1 MLRQAQHDVLFYR
14 QSYSSAAFCYFY
26 PRMNYLYIA
35 LALLVA
41 YLLGSIPTALWV
53 GRRFFGLAD
62 IREHGSGNA
71 GATNTF
77 RVLGPKAGSAVLLID
92 ALKGFV
98 ASYFLP
104 NLLLAHGAIPAEH
117 LLYYRLLCG
126 VLAIVG
132 HIYPVF
138 AQFRGGKGVATVLGM
153 MLGVAPAPVGVCML
167 VFIVMLLL
175 FRYVSLASMTA
186 GLTFALLQLLPQFRP
201 AQPFMVYVGFVL
213 AALLIYTHRAN
224 IGRLRSGTESRVPL
238 FGRK

>member
-1 MLRQAQHDVLFYR
+1 M
-14 QSYSSAAFCYFY
+14 
-26 PRMNYLYIA
+26 PILYIL
-35 LALLVA
+35 LALLAA

-77 RVLGPKAGSAVLLID
+77 RVLGPKAGSFVLLVD

-98 ASYFLP
+98 VAFFLP
-104 NLLLAHGAIPAEH
+104 QWLVAQGAISAEH
-117 LLYYRLLCG
+117 ELYYRLACG
-126 VLAIVG
+126 ALAVVG

-138 AQFRGGKGVATVLGM
+138 AQFRGGKGVATILGM
-153 MLGVAPAPVGVCML
+153 MLGVAPATVGVCIG

-175 FRYVSLASMTA
+175 FRFVSLASMTA
-186 GLTFALLQLLPQFRP
+186 GVTFALLQLLPRFRP
-201 AQPFMVYVGFVL
+201 AQPFLVYVGFVV

-224 IGRLRSGTESRVPL
+224 IGRLRAGTESRVPMPWE
-238 FGRK
+238 RK

>member
-1 MLRQAQHDVLFYR
+1 MNLL
-14 QSYSSAAFCYFY
+14 YSLLAF
-26 PRMNYLYIA
+26 
-35 LALLVA
+35 LVA

-77 RVLGPKAGSAVLLID
+77 RVLGPKAGTAVLLID

-98 ASYFLP
+98 AAYFLP
-104 NLLLAHGAIPAEH
+104 QWLVAQGAIAPEH
-117 LLYYRLLCG
+117 ELYYKLACG

-153 MLGVAPAPVGVCML
+153 MLGVAPATVGVCLL
-167 VFIVMLLL
+167 VFIAMLLL

-186 GLTFALLQLLPQFRP
+186 GVAFALLQLLPLFQP
-201 AQPFMVYVGFVL
+201 AQSFMVYVGFVL
-213 AALLIYTHRAN
+213 AALLLYTHRAN
-224 IGRLRSGTESRVPL
+224 IGRLRAGTEGRVPL
-238 FGRK
+238 PWAK

>member
-1 MLRQAQHDVLFYR
+1 MNLL
-14 QSYSSAAFCYFY
+14 YSLLAF
-26 PRMNYLYIA
+26 
-35 LALLVA
+35 LVA

-77 RVLGPKAGSAVLLID
+77 RVLGPKAGTAVLLID

-98 ASYFLP
+98 AAYFLP
-104 NLLLAHGAIPAEH
+104 QWLVAQGAIAPEH
-117 LLYYRLLCG
+117 ELYYKLACG

-153 MLGVAPAPVGVCML
+153 MLGVAPATVGVCLL
-167 VFIVMLLL
+167 VFIAVLLL
-175 FRYVSLASMTA
+175 FRYVSLASMSA
-186 GLTFALLQLLPQFRP
+186 GITFALLQLLPQFRP
-201 AQPFMVYVGFVL
+201 TQPFMVYVGFVL

-224 IGRLRSGTESRVPL
+224 IGRLWSGTESRVPL

>member
-1 MLRQAQHDVLFYR
+1 MNLFYI
-14 QSYSSAAFCYFY
+14 
-26 PRMNYLYIA
+26 L
-35 LALLVA
+35 LALLAA

-53 GRRFFGLAD
+53 GRRFFRLVD

-98 ASYFLP
+98 AAYFLP
-104 NLLLAHGAIPAEH
+104 LWLVAQGAIAPEH
-117 LLYYRLLCG
+117 ELYYK
-126 VLAIVG
+126 LAYGALAVVG

-138 AQFRGGKGVATVLGM
+138 AQFRGGKGVATILGM
-153 MLGVAPAPVGVCML
+153 MLGVAPATVGVCLL
-167 VFIVMLLL
+167 VFIAMLLL

-186 GLTFALLQLLPQFRP
+186 SVTFALLQLLPQFRP

-213 AALLIYTHRAN
+213 AVLLIYTHRAN
-224 IGRLRSGTESRVPL
+224 ISRLRSGTESRVPL

>member
-1 MLRQAQHDVLFYR
+1 MNLL
-14 QSYSSAAFCYFY
+14 YSLLAF
-26 PRMNYLYIA
+26 
-35 LALLVA
+35 LVA

-77 RVLGPKAGSAVLLID
+77 RVLGPKAGTAVLLVD

-98 ASYFLP
+98 AAYFLP
-104 NLLLAHGAIPAEH
+104 QWLVAQGAIAPEH
-117 LLYYRLLCG
+117 ELYYKLACG

-153 MLGVAPAPVGVCML
+153 MLGVAPATVGVCLL
-167 VFIVMLLL
+167 VFIAMLLL

-186 GLTFALLQLLPQFRP
+186 GVAFALLQLLPLFQP
-201 AQPFMVYVGFVL
+201 AQSFMVYVGFVL
-213 AALLIYTHRAN
+213 AVLLIYTHRAN
-224 IGRLRSGTESRVPL
+224 IGRLRAGTEGRVPL
-238 FGRK
+238 PWAK

>member
-1 MLRQAQHDVLFYR
+1 
-14 QSYSSAAFCYFY
+14 
-26 PRMNYLYIA
+26 MNLLYIL

-53 GRRFFGLAD
+53 GHRFFGLAD

-98 ASYFLP
+98 AAYFLP
-104 NLLLAHGAIPAEH
+104 LWLVAQGVIAPQHE
-117 LLYYRLLCG
+117 LYYKLACG
-126 VLAIVG
+126 GLAVVG

-138 AQFRGGKGVATVLGM
+138 AQFRGGKGVATILGM
-153 MLGVAPAPVGVCML
+153 MLGVAPATVGVCLL

-186 GLTFALLQLLPQFRP
+186 GVTFALLQLLPQFRP
-201 AQPFMVYVGFVL
+201 AQSFMVYVGFVL

-224 IGRLRSGTESRVPL
+224 ISRLRSGTESRVPL

>member
-1 MLRQAQHDVLFYR
+1 
-14 QSYSSAAFCYFY
+14 
-26 PRMNYLYIA
+26 MNLLYIG
-35 LALLVA
+35 LALLAA

-98 ASYFLP
+98 AAYFLP
-104 NLLLAHGAIPAEH
+104 AWLVTQGAIAPEH
-117 LLYYRLLCG
+117 ELYYKLACG
-126 VLAIVG
+126 ALAVVG

-138 AQFRGGKGVATVLGM
+138 AQFRGGKGVATILGM
-153 MLGVAPAPVGVCML
+153 MLGVAPATVCLCLL
-167 VFIVMLLL
+167 VFIAMLLL

-186 GLTFALLQLLPQFRP
+186 GVTFALLQLLPQFRP

-224 IGRLRSGTESRVPL
+224 IGRLRSGTETRVPL

>member
-1 MLRQAQHDVLFYR
+1 MHI
-14 QSYSSAAFCYFY
+14 
-26 PRMNYLYIA
+26 LYIA
-35 LALLVA
+35 LALLIA

-77 RVLGPKAGSAVLLID
+77 RVLGPKAGSFVLFVD

-98 ASYFLP
+98 AAYFLP
-104 NLLLAHGAIPAEH
+104 QWLVAQGAIAPEH
-117 LLYYRLLCG
+117 ELYYRLACG
-126 VLAIVG
+126 ALAVVG

-138 AQFRGGKGVATVLGM
+138 AQFRGGKGVATILGM
-153 MLGVAPAPVGVCML
+153 MLGVAPATVGVCIG
-167 VFIVMLLL
+167 VFIIMLLL
-175 FRYVSLASMTA
+175 FRFVSLASMTA
-186 GLTFALLQLLPQFRP
+186 GVCFALLQLLPQFRP
-201 AQPFMVYVGFVL
+201 AQPFLVYVGFGL

-238 FGRK
+238 PWAKK

>member
-1 MLRQAQHDVLFYR
+1 ML
-14 QSYSSAAFCYFY
+14 
-26 PRMNYLYIA
+26 YLSIA
-35 LALLVA
+35 LALLTA
-41 YLLGSIPTALWV
+41 YLLGSVPTALWV

-77 RVLGPKAGSAVLLID
+77 RVLGPKAGSAVLFID

-98 ASYFLP
+98 AAFFLP
-104 NLLLAHGAIPAEH
+104 NILFSQFNLASENIV
-117 LLYYRLLCG
+117 YYRLAFG
-126 VLAIVG
+126 ILAIVG

-153 MLGVAPAPVGVCML
+153 MLGVAPATVGVCML
-167 VFIVMLLL
+167 VFVVMLLL

-186 GLTFALLQLLPQFRP
+186 GVTFALLQLLPQFRP

-224 IGRLRSGTESRVPL
+224 IGRLRAGTESRVPL

>member
-1 MLRQAQHDVLFYR
+1 M
-14 QSYSSAAFCYFY
+14 
-26 PRMNYLYIA
+26 PILYVA
-35 LALLVA
+35 LALLAA

-53 GRRFFGLAD
+53 GRRFFHLAD

-77 RVLGPKAGSAVLLID
+77 RVLGPKAGSLVLLVD

-98 ASYFLP
+98 AAYFLP
-104 NLLLAHGAIPAEH
+104 QWLVAQGAIAPEH
-117 LLYYRLLCG
+117 ALYLRLACG
-126 VLAIVG
+126 ALAVVG

-138 AQFRGGKGVATVLGM
+138 AQFRGGKGVATILGM
-153 MLGVAPAPVGVCML
+153 MLGVAPATVGVCIL

-201 AQPFMVYVGFVL
+201 AQPFMVYVGFLLAVL
-213 AALLIYTHRAN
+213 LVYTHRAN
-224 IGRLRSGTESRVPL
+224 IGRLRTGTESKVPL
-238 FGRK
+238 PWAK

>member
-1 MLRQAQHDVLFYR
+1 MTFFCGFLAVLSTRYI
-14 QSYSSAAFCYFY
+14 YL
-26 PRMNYLYIA
+26 RMNYLYIA
-35 LALLVA
+35 LALLAA

-77 RVLGPKAGSAVLLID
+77 RVLGPKAGTAVLFVD

-98 ASYFLP
+98 AAYCLP
-104 NLLLAHGAIPAEH
+104 EWLVDQGAIALEH
-117 LLYYRLLCG
+117 ELYFKLACG

-132 HIYPVF
+132 HIFPIF

-153 MLGVAPAPVGVCML
+153 MLGVAPATVGVCLL
-167 VFIVMLLL
+167 VFVVMLLL

-186 GLTFALLQLLPQFRP
+186 GVAFALLQLLPQFRP
-201 AQPFMVYVGFVL
+201 VQPFMVGVGFVL